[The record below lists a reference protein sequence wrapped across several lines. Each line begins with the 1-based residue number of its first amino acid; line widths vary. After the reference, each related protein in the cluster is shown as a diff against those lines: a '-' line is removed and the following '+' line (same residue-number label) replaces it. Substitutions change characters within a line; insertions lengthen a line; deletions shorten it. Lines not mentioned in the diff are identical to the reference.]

1 MVVLKGGR
9 RIKLPAETRWCSY
22 RDSFKSLIEKLAH
35 MKEISAATRKK
46 IKPKVTELI
55 FNDDFIDD
63 VQKHLEIQDPICN
76 LVNICQSAD
85 TSLADA
91 VNMWLK
97 LEVPEVF
104 ADKLN
109 SRQEMALNVYAL
121 TAYFLHP
128 TYDNSKLKS
137 AHNAKINAFLFRQL
151 DNQGIEEWDKLN
163 TRTGIFATLFDKKL
177 NYFYITKKLTT
188 YTKNLV
194 VAQTEYKHPGPSNAK
209 NGPPT
214 AKDQVMAMD
223 KDIPSTSQEGNLRV
237 ETPKFTRMIVQ
248 TAEFNFDEVI
258 RETEERNSRK
268 QNLIVYGLPE
278 NGVSKQEQEAQD
290 DNKMSFCK
298 SDFNV
303 PGFSSNE
310 LTDRKSI
317 AINNFVTTN
326 NLFQL
331 NNVKN
336 NMSRR

>member
-1 MVVLKGGR
+1 MVRMGSLLKHCMWHSTCNSHTGNLLAKDMLDKKLVDNVVLVLKEFKQPDLEKMVVLKGGR

-22 RDSFKSLIEKLAH
+22 RDSFKSLIENLAH

-151 DNQGIEEWDKLN
+151 DNQ
-163 TRTGIFATLFDKKL
+163 R
-177 NYFYITKKLTT
+177 
-188 YTKNLV
+188 
-194 VAQTEYKHPGPSNAK
+194 H
-209 NGPPT
+209 
-214 AKDQVMAMD
+214 
-223 KDIPSTSQEGNLRV
+223 R
-237 ETPKFTRMIVQ
+237 
-248 TAEFNFDEVI
+248 
-258 RETEERNSRK
+258 
-268 QNLIVYGLPE
+268 
-278 NGVSKQEQEAQD
+278 GV
-290 DNKMSFCK
+290 
-298 SDFNV
+298 
-303 PGFSSNE
+303 G
-310 LTDRKSI
+310 
-317 AINNFVTTN
+317 
-326 NLFQL
+326 
-331 NNVKN
+331 
-336 NMSRR
+336 

>member
-22 RDSFKSLIEKLAH
+22 RDSFKSLIENLAH

-137 AHNAKINAFLFRQL
+137 AHNAKINPFLFRQL
-151 DNQGIEEWDKLN
+151 DNQGIEEWDKFN
-163 TRTGIFATLFDKKL
+163 TRTGKLCSQIWETTGGRLSECERSGAKIRSKSLNANAKRVATAELIVHKRRGQNFYKKL
-177 NYFYITKKLTT
+177 QN
-188 YTKNLV
+188 V
-194 VAQTEYKHPGPSNAK
+194 
-209 NGPPT
+209 
-214 AKDQVMAMD
+214 
-223 KDIPSTSQEGNLRV
+223 
-237 ETPKFTRMIVQ
+237 
-248 TAEFNFDEVI
+248 
-258 RETEERNSRK
+258 
-268 QNLIVYGLPE
+268 QNLCQERLDVAGITFDFIQNLPLPNIPVQKIFYFLQLWVYAFEIHNL
-278 NGVSKQEQEAQD
+278 SD
-290 DNKMSFCK
+290 K
-298 SDFNV
+298 S
-303 PGFSSNE
+303 
-310 LTDRKSI
+310 
-317 AINNFVTTN
+317 A
-326 NLFQL
+326 LF
-331 NNVKN
+331 
-336 NMSRR
+336 